1 VRACGVCQQNKME
14 HLQPAG
20 HLRPLKLPSAIWA
33 DVAMDFIEGIP
44 RVNNKTVLLIV
55 VDRFSKAAHFIPF
68 NHPYTA
74 TTVARIFFD
83 VVMCLHGI
91 PSSIVSDHNPV
102 FTTSFWHE
110 LFALSSVKLNLSSR
124 SLMGK
129 PRQ

>member
-1 VRACGVCQQNKME
+1 ME

-33 DVAMDFIEGIP
+33 DVAMDFIEGLP

-68 NHPYTA
+68 NHPYTV

-83 VVMCLHGI
+83 VVMRLHGI

-102 FTTSFWHE
+102 FTTSFWRTSCS
-110 LFALSSVKLNLSSR
+110 LCQVSSSIYPPAV
-124 SLMGK
+124 
-129 PRQ
+129 